1 MCSEKPLLGIL
12 QGRSD
17 AALESTEDKAIFPAM
32 STVQEIEEAADRLP
46 LEEKEG
52 LLRFL
57 AISLR
62 KERTQPHPR
71 IYSPAEISSML
82 AEDEADGE
90 RLRKSL

>member
-1 MCSEKPLLGIL
+1 
-12 QGRSD
+12 
-17 AALESTEDKAIFPAM
+17 M
-32 STVQEIEEAADRLP
+32 STVQDIEEAVDRLP

-62 KERTQPHPR
+62 KDRAQPHTR
-71 IYSPAEISSML
+71 IYSPEEISSML
-82 AEDEADGE
+82 AEDETDGE

>member
-1 MCSEKPLLGIL
+1 
-12 QGRSD
+12 
-17 AALESTEDKAIFPAM
+17 M

-46 LEEKEG
+46 LEEKEE

-57 AISLR
+57 AIRLR
-62 KERTQPHPR
+62 KDRAQPHLR
-71 IYSPAEISSML
+71 IYSPGEISSML